1 MNSSWNY
8 DQNSALPYTLY
19 NVNIAHSKEFA
30 VNQGKYQNFNP
41 SVPPYKSV
49 LIFMEI
55 KQFFEE
61 KKIKMANSKNW
72 DFQNCKFLKKKCEN
86 LTDWS
91 LGWYLGLIDAK
102 GTDVAQPV
110 WLLG

>member
-1 MNSSWNY
+1 MNKVPSLPSISLWYFPIGIQSKKQSATEFFMNSSWNY

-61 KKIKMANSKNW
+61 KKIKMANSKN
-72 DFQNCKFLKKKCEN
+72 
-86 LTDWS
+86 
-91 LGWYLGLIDAK
+91 
-102 GTDVAQPV
+102 
-110 WLLG
+110 